1 MTARTLKLDDALY
14 GYLLDVSLRE
24 TPLLKRLR
32 EETQA
37 LPMARWQVAPEQ
49 GQFLAL
55 LVKLTGARR
64 LLEVGT
70 FTGYS
75 ALCMASALPEGGS
88 LLCCDIPG
96 DYNATALRYWR
107 EAGLAERI
115 ELRLAPALET
125 LALLEQQ
132 GQGGQFDLIFI
143 DADKAN
149 YPAYLESA
157 LRLLRAGGLAIFDN
171 TLWSGRV
178 LEVNG
183 QSADTRAIQ
192 VLNRA
197 LKDDAVPQGLGVR
210 SGLLEQQGDARMV
223 LAGFVV
229 QFAISVGKV
238 PGNGAAVGFLQ
249 VIDHVLQVF
258 RAGALLRLERR
269 DEQAAEFQVV
279 GVADLFGIARHIQ
292 QGRHRVQVADLGP
305 ALRGLDIDRLLRGR
319 DLQVAASA
327 AVTVFDLLLGRKV
340 LQGDHFRGPGSDR
353 QQPQVGPLV
362 EPVGRLPVTEE
373 LVVAIDAF
381 GPAFQGG
388 TQEFQFR
395 IADDQ
400 ALHGTTLY
408 LLLVGLW
415 LFDITLVNVAQILAP
430 VF

>member
-32 EETQA
+32 DETQA

-75 ALCMASALPEGGS
+75 ALCMASALPEDGS

-96 DYNATALRYWR
+96 DYNATALRYWQ

-125 LALLEQQ
+125 LAQLEQQ
-132 GQGGQFDLIFI
+132 GQGGQFDLMFI

-157 LRLLRAGGLAIFDN
+157 LRLLHTGGLAIFDN

-192 VLNRA
+192 ALNRA
-197 LKDDAVPQGLGVR
+197 LKDDARVDLSLLPLGDGLT
-210 SGLLEQQGDARMV
+210 LC
-223 LAGFVV
+223 
-229 QFAISVGKV
+229 
-238 PGNGAAVGFLQ
+238 
-249 VIDHVLQVF
+249 
-258 RAGALLRLERR
+258 
-269 DEQAAEFQVV
+269 
-279 GVADLFGIARHIQ
+279 
-292 QGRHRVQVADLGP
+292 
-305 ALRGLDIDRLLRGR
+305 
-319 DLQVAASA
+319 
-327 AVTVFDLLLGRKV
+327 RK
-340 LQGDHFRGPGSDR
+340 R
-353 QQPQVGPLV
+353 
-362 EPVGRLPVTEE
+362 
-373 LVVAIDAF
+373 
-381 GPAFQGG
+381 
-388 TQEFQFR
+388 
-395 IADDQ
+395 
-400 ALHGTTLY
+400 
-408 LLLVGLW
+408 
-415 LFDITLVNVAQILAP
+415 
-430 VF
+430 